1 MLKYQILPVTH
12 YQQNCSLIW
21 CSETREAA
29 VIDPG
34 GDVDWIEQLV
44 KKESVILKQILLT
57 HGHMDHVGGTAEL
70 RKRTGVSIVGP
81 HKDDLFWIAALEK
94 QAEMMGFTPVEGF
107 EPDRWLQHGD
117 TVTVGQ
123 LTLQVLH
130 CPGHTPG
137 HVVFFEPESRLA
149 FVGDVLFKG
158 SVGRSDFP
166 QGSHQQLIESIKTRL
181 WPLGND
187 VRFIPGHGPDS
198 SFGYERSNNPYVA
211 D

>member
-1 MLKYQILPVTH
+1 
-12 YQQNCSLIW
+12 
-21 CSETREAA
+21 
-29 VIDPG
+29 
-34 GDVDWIEQLV
+34 
-44 KKESVILKQILLT
+44 
-57 HGHMDHVGGTAEL
+57 MDHVGGTAEL